1 MRLSQKQSLNS
12 GVMLK
17 TSSPTSW
24 QAQTLPNMFTMLPS
38 DKVKNSLLLI
48 EKLESDFWFCPECDD
63 CSVMN
68 MKLTNDLA
76 KKDDCKHSFAA
87 KVLERMTKAETLDLS
102 EQDQVFVV

>member
-1 MRLSQKQSLNS
+1 MSVVS
-12 GVMLK
+12 GQ
-17 TSSPTSW
+17 W
-24 QAQTLPNMFTMLPS
+24 
-38 DKVKNSLLLI
+38 LI

-76 KKDDCKHSFAA
+76 KKDDCKHLFAA

-102 EQDQVFVV
+102 EQDQVFVVQKKPKPLFIQRKRGVIRKEQLQGLG